1 MIRFLQQDNKAV
13 KIMFA
18 VIIGA
23 ACISMVIYL
32 VPGLMSDNSTGNSSA
47 VYATVREPGILGR
60 IGFGESTEIKTEDV
74 AKLAEQQ
81 LRRQRIPAE
90 MMTSLLPY
98 MMPQAGQYLVQ
109 QAIKKQAADAM
120 HLEVSDADLVRELR
134 TGPFA
139 EYLFPNG
146 QFVGDDKY
154 IDFLQA
160 EYGPEMTRSYFEQ
173 QVKEEMELQRLQ
185 AMVTGGATVS
195 DAAVRE
201 AYRVRG
207 MKVQFDYAAVSLEE
221 LKKTINPTDAELQ
234 NFFKQNAA
242 RYAKA
247 IPETRK
253 IEYAAFDAS
262 KTPGGKATVSDAE
275 AQAYYNA
282 HLAQYKTEE
291 QVKTRHILIAS
302 KAGADAKTD
311 AAAKA
316 KAEDVLKQVQAGGKF
331 AELAKKYSDDPGSK
345 DNGGELVLM
354 PTASL
359 DPAYAKAAMALNPG
373 QTSGLVRSAFGYH
386 IIQTEQKIAAGVN
399 PLSEVKDSIVKAIA
413 QDKQGSALQSYGSEL
428 AAEAKKDGLEK
439 MAAAHGL
446 KLVTTDSL
454 AKNAIIGGLS
464 DGTLMLG
471 TAFTTDKGAAPQAI
485 STGDGYAVFTVV
497 DVKAA
502 HAPEF
507 AEYKSHVL
515 DDYRD
520 QKAPELLQA
529 ETTKLDARAKELN
542 DLKKAA
548 AEMKLPVKTSGLVG
562 EDAQVTDLGAMSGPG
577 ATAFKLAKGAISN
590 AINAGQTGVVLTVT
604 DRQEPT
610 AEEIAKNFD
619 TTREQLLSQQREEIF
634 SIFMGTLTDRYEQ
647 GGGVRLSKQATAPA
661 GVPAGK

>member
-1 MIRFLQQDNKAV
+1 MIRFLQKDTKAV
-13 KIMFA
+13 KIMFG

-23 ACISMVIYL
+23 ACVAMVLYL
-32 VPGLMSDNSTGNSSA
+32 VPGLMDNQMGTGGS
-47 VYATVREPGILGR
+47 VYATVREPGALGR

-74 AKLAEQQ
+74 AKLAQRQLQQ
-81 LRRQRIPAE
+81 QHYPDF
-90 MMTSLLPY
+90 LLPY
-98 MMPQAGQYLVQ
+98 MMQRAGQILVQ
-109 QAIKKQAADAM
+109 RAMLKQAADAM
-120 HLEVSDADLVRELR
+120 RLEVSDADLLRELR

-139 EYLFPNG
+139 EYLFPDG
-146 QFVGDDKY
+146 QYIGNDRY
-154 IDFLQA
+154 IDFVQTAFGTSRA
-160 EYGPEMTRSYFEQ
+160 EFES
-173 QVKEEMELQRLQ
+173 QVKDDMELQRLQ
-185 AMVTGGATVS
+185 AMVTGGATVT

-201 AYRVRG
+201 AYRVQG
-207 MKVQFDYAAVSLEE
+207 TKVQFDYAAVSLEE

-386 IIQTEQKIAAGVN
+386 IIQTEQKQAAGAK
-399 PLSEVKDSIVKAIA
+399 PLSEVKETIVKAIA
-413 QDKQGSALQSYGSEL
+413 QEKQGSALQSYGTQL

-446 KLVTTDSL
+446 KAVTTDYL

-464 DGTLMLG
+464 DGTLMLS
-471 TAFTTDKGAAPQAI
+471 TAFTTEKGAAPQAI
-485 STGDGYAVFTVV
+485 STGDGTAVFTVV

-619 TTREQLLSQQREEIF
+619 TTREQLLNQQREEIF

>member
-1 MIRFLQQDNKAV
+1 MIRFLQQDTKAI
-13 KIMFA
+13 KFIFA
-18 VIIGA
+18 SIIG
-23 ACISMVIYL
+23 IVIVGMVWYL
-32 VPGLMSDNSTGNSSA
+32 VLPLLGNTNNSQNAS
-47 VYATVREPGILGR
+47 VYATVREPGALGR

-74 AKLAEQQ
+74 AKLAQRQLQQ
-81 LRRQRIPAE
+81 QHYPDF
-90 MMTSLLPY
+90 LLPY
-98 MMPQAGQYLVQ
+98 MMQRAGQILVQ
-109 QAIKKQAADAM
+109 RAMLKQAADAM
-120 HLEVSDADLVRELR
+120 RLEVSDADLLRELR

-139 EYLFPNG
+139 EYLFPDG
-146 QFVGDDKY
+146 QYIGNDRY
-154 IDFLQA
+154 IDFVQTAFGTSRA
-160 EYGPEMTRSYFEQ
+160 EFES
-173 QVKEEMELQRLQ
+173 QVKDDMELQRLQ
-185 AMVTGGATVS
+185 AMVTGGATVT

-201 AYRVRG
+201 AYRVQG
-207 MKVQFDYAAVSLEE
+207 TKVQFDYAAVSLEE
-221 LKKTINPTDAELQ
+221 LKKTINPSDAELQ
-234 NFFKQNAA
+234 NYFKQNAA

-253 IEYAAFDAS
+253 IEYVTFDAS

-345 DNGGELVLM
+345 DNGGELMLM